1 MDRGPKQD
9 RFRAA
14 RGFRPGRW
22 LWVFLVAC
30 ASPAVALAASVTIS
44 ASLEPQFVTLGETAN
59 LSISFQGT
67 SQQGA
72 PVLPEV
78 PNLQIRYLGPSSQ
91 VTIVNGQVSSTVT
104 HNYTVGAAAPGDYVI
119 PSLAIEVGGR
129 TLTTPALPL
138 KVLKPEAPTPQSI
151 QAGAQPAFLK
161 MVVPKTNLFLGEVVA
176 AELQLHVRSDVQGL
190 DEFQMSSF
198 PTDGLVTG
206 KLVQG
211 RQRQVRLGN
220 FTFNVIPLGF
230 TLRAVKTGALTL
242 GPPTATV
249 VVQMPSRGRRDPL
262 EFFNLGERK
271 RVSLVA
277 EVLTLQ
283 GLPLPPG
290 PAPAG
295 FSGAV
300 GNYTLSVSAGPTNVA
315 VGDPITVRVQISGSG
330 ALETLALPEQ
340 SAWRDFKLYPPTS
353 QLETTDALGLQGT
366 RTFEQVVAPETADIK
381 ALPAFTF
388 SFFDPDRGRYQTLT
402 HAAMPLVVRPAGAVP
417 APSVAAR
424 DPAAAPDGGAREI
437 VHIKPRPG
445 TLAHVRPPLLSR
457 PWFLVLQAVP
467 LAVWVGASLWRW
479 RADRLAHNPR
489 LIRARRL
496 TQTLR
501 DGRAQLRQAAG
512 QNQAEVFF
520 STLFRLLQE
529 LLGERLDLPASAI
542 TEAVIDEQLRR
553 RGVAEPTLD
562 SLHQLF
568 QACNVAR
575 YAPVQTP
582 QEMTALIASF
592 EHVAGELRRLR
603 L

>member
-14 RGFRPGRW
+14 RGFRLSGW
-22 LWVFLVAC
+22 LWAFLLAC
-30 ASPAVALAASVTIS
+30 ASPAVALAANITVS

-59 LSISFQGT
+59 LAISFQGT
-67 SQQGA
+67 SQQAA

-119 PSLAIEVGGR
+119 PPLTIEVGGR

-161 MVVPKTNLFLGEVVA
+161 MVVPKTNLYVGEVVA

-220 FTFNVIPLGF
+220 FTFNVIPLAF
-230 TLRAVKTGALTL
+230 TVRAVKTGSLTL

-271 RVSLVA
+271 RVSLA
-277 EVLTLQ
+277 ADAQTLQ

-330 ALETLALPEQ
+330 ALETLALPDQ
-340 SAWRDFKLYPPTS
+340 TAWRDFKLYPPTS

-366 RTFEQVVAPETADIK
+366 RTFEQVVAPETADLK

-388 SFFDPDRGRYQTLT
+388 SFFDPERGRYQTLT

-417 APSVAAR
+417 APSVVAR
-424 DPAAAPDGGAREI
+424 DPAAASDGGAREI

-445 TLAHVRPPLLSR
+445 TLAHVRPPLLSQ

-467 LAVWVGASLWRW
+467 LAIWVGAFLWRW

-501 DGRAQLRQAAG
+501 EGSAQLRRAAG

-553 RGVAEPTLD
+553 RAVAEPTLD

-592 EHVAGELRRLR
+592 EHVAGELRRIR